1 MHDSFGARLRHQ
13 REKKGVSLRTIA
25 NQTKIKL
32 SLLEGLERDDIRYW
46 PAGIFRR
53 AYLRD
58 YAQAIGLDPDVVV
71 REFVERFP
79 APVEIPDAPPAS
91 TSRLRSLVDSALGS
105 LRPRSS
111 PPSPAQVSGPAEKIP
126 ATAVQTSGTLERS
139 APEPL
144 VELSTFAPVELSA
157 PAEKRPSPLRVRA
170 PKGETRSARPI
181 RPAASADARPAD
193 EPVAEDPTP
202 SSAASA
208 KADIGGGWKRRAGDR
223 ESRPSEAGSRV
234 PDLLAAARICT
245 ELGRVEHTRQVPPL
259 LREAAGVL
267 GAKGLIVWVWD
278 ALSEELKPALAL
290 GYPTRVLSQLGGLR
304 RDADNATADAF
315 RSAEARALGG
325 ALVVPL
331 LTPAACAGVLA
342 IELSNAG
349 RPAPPVMAI
358 ATILAA
364 MLAQLIGTTTDSDA
378 PA

>member
-1 MHDSFGARLRHQ
+1 MHDSFGARLRHH

-32 SLLEGLERDDIRYW
+32 SLLEGLERDDIRHW

-53 AYLRD
+53 AYVRD
-58 YAQAIGLDPDVVV
+58 YAQAIGLDPDGVV

-79 APVEIPDAPPAS
+79 APVEIPESPPAS

-105 LRPRSS
+105 LLPRTS
-111 PPSPAQVSGPAEKIP
+111 PVAPAHASAPSEKASAAPVQASVS
-126 ATAVQTSGTLERS
+126 LERS

-144 VELSTFAPVELSA
+144 VELSTFVPVELSV
-157 PAEKRPSPLRVRA
+157 PVEKRPSPLRVRA
-170 PKGETRSARPI
+170 PKRETRSARPE
-181 RPAASADARPAD
+181 RERSSSDARSAEVTAADPESSTPAPATKD
-193 EPVAEDPTP
+193 V
-202 SSAASA
+202 
-208 KADIGGGWKRRAGDR
+208 GGGWKRRASDAEPR
-223 ESRPSEAGSRV
+223 SAEAGSRT

-315 RSAEARALGG
+315 RSAEARAVGG

-364 MLAQLIGTTTDSDA
+364 MLAQLIGTTDSEA